1 MQSGGGD
8 RNCTGDDGLRVSQ
21 TREQASVANTV
32 EKSRSPTMDMGS
44 IDLRRLCPLSANE
57 MA

>member
-1 MQSGGGD
+1 MQSGAGD
-8 RNCTGDDGLRVSQ
+8 RNGTGNDGLRVPDQRASQ
-21 TREQASVANTV
+21 CGEQV

-44 IDLRRLCPLSANE
+44 VDLRRLCPLSANE